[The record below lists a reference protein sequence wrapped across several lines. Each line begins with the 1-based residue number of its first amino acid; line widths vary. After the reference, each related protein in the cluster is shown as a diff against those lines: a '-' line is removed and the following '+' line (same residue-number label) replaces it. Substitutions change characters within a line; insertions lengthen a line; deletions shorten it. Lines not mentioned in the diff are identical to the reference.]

1 MAVEATEI
9 STPSPYEL
17 YLEQFDKSVRQEIAG
32 RNMDPIKLLTM
43 LRIKFSGAYEVQMMH
58 NTYSIKAP
66 RRLTTVRR
74 NRSMSSNASI
84 KQITQTP
91 DILTV
96 PLFRYLRG
104 RRAIARPSDLL
115 VFSLFVFLA

>member
-1 MAVEATEI
+1 MCLQATEI
-9 STPSPYEL
+9 ATRSSYEL

-66 RRLTTVRR
+66 RRLTTGEIAQCRR
-74 NRSMSSNASI
+74 MRRS
-84 KQITQTP
+84 
-91 DILTV
+91 
-96 PLFRYLRG
+96 
-104 RRAIARPSDLL
+104 
-115 VFSLFVFLA
+115 